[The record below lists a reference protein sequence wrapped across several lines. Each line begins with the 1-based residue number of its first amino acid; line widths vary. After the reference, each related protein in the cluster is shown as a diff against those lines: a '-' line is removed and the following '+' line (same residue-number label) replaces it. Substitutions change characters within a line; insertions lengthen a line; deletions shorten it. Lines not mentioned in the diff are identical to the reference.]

1 MRICRGKRNHSV
13 LTAVFPNMEQQSAK
27 FLIVYNADGGI
38 VNMVKDGLWKIL
50 SPDTYP
56 CSLCAVSY
64 GPVSMRAAWR
74 KYLKTLSN
82 EVVIHHKDDFAQDYP
97 DHGIAL
103 PAILLCEEGKMPQVL
118 IDKEE
123 MDTLQDV
130 DELIGLTRLR
140 LAQRQSSDL
149 VAA

>member
-1 MRICRGKRNHSV
+1 MRICRGKRNHSRANPV
-13 LTAVFPNMEQQSAK
+13 STYMEQQSPK
-27 FLIVYNADGGI
+27 FLIVYNADGGL

-82 EVVIHHKDDFAQDYP
+82 EVVIHHKDDFAEAYP
-97 DHGIAL
+97 DHGVAL
-103 PAILLCEEGKMPQVL
+103 PAILLREEGEMPQVL
-118 IDKEE
+118 IGKEE
-123 MDTLQDV
+123 MDTLHDV

-140 LAQRQSSDL
+140 LAQRHSTEL
-149 VAA
+149 AAA